1 MAEHDRGSAEFI
13 ACRVNAARRQDKHTQ
28 RTVDDLL
35 RVANTVDEI
44 LFLVDDG
51 GDELCG
57 IHFAVLHLKE
67 MRAAPDDVLYDLI
80 GVIDL
85 ADGRNGEGAV
95 MRTHQNRLCF
105 IIGDAAD
112 AERAVHRLRF
122 RCKLRAERSVF
133 NVVNGLV
140 KAGLRAVNRHARAAC
155 AEVGVVINAEKK
167 VENAVSLRCCAE
179 KTAHKI
185 DLPLLK
191 N

>member
-1 MAEHDRGSAEFI
+1 M
-13 ACRVNAARRQDKHTQ
+13 
-28 RTVDDLL
+28 
-35 RVANTVDEI
+35 
-44 LFLVDDG
+44 
-51 GDELCG
+51 
-57 IHFAVLHLKE
+57 
-67 MRAAPDDVLYDLI
+67 
-80 GVIDL
+80 
-85 ADGRNGEGAV
+85 
-95 MRTHQNRLCF
+95 
-105 IIGDAAD
+105 
-112 AERAVHRLRF
+112 HRLRF